1 MSKKHKLLRR
11 GWLGDSICHIY
22 LTILALIAAF
32 PLFWILVSA
41 IKSKGEITGYP
52 TAIFPKEISFDYY
65 KTVFMELEFG
75 KNVMNSIT
83 VAGSTT
89 LIAIVISALGA
100 YGVVRFFPR
109 FGKVMTRILITTY
122 MFPPILLSIPYS
134 IIMGKLGMMNS
145 RVGLVIVYLSIS
157 VPYAVWL
164 LVGFFQTVPQ
174 EIEESAK
181 VDGANKIQVFF
192 KVVLPIVAPGIVAVA
207 IYTFINVWNE
217 FLYSL
222 ILINSRDKMTVAVGL
237 KSLVGQEVLD
247 WGVMMAASAV
257 VVVPSV
263 VFFMLIQKRIAGG
276 LAQGAIK

>member
-1 MSKKHKLLRR
+1 MVRKKLLKRR
-11 GWLGDSICHIY
+11 WSGDLVCYAY
-22 LTILALIAAF
+22 LTVLAIIAAF
-32 PLFWILVSA
+32 PLFWILVSS
-41 IKSKGEITGYP
+41 IKSKGEITGDP
-52 TAIFPKEISFDYY
+52 TAIFPKEVSFEYF
-65 KTVFMELEFG
+65 KIVFGQLEFG
-75 KNVMNSIT
+75 TNIRNSLII
-83 VAGSTT
+83 AGSTT
-89 LIAIVISALGA
+89 FIAIIISALGA

-122 MFPPILLSIPYS
+122 MFPPILLAVPYS
-134 IIMGKLGMMNS
+134 IIMGKIGLMNN
-145 RVGLVIVYLSIS
+145 RFGLMIVYLSIS

-164 LVGFFQTVPQ
+164 LVGFFQTVPL

-181 VDGANKIQVFF
+181 VDGANKLQVFY
-192 KVVLPIVAPGIVAVA
+192 KVVVPIVAPGIVAVA

-237 KSLVGQEVLD
+237 KSLAGQEVLD
-247 WGVMMAASAV
+247 WGVMMAASAL

-263 VFFMLIQKRIAGG
+263 IFFMIIQKRIAGG